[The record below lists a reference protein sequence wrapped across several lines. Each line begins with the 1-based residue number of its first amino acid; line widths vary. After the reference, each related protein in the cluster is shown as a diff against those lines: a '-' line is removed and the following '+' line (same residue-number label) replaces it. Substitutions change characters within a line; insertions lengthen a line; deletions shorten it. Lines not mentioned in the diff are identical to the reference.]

1 MVTDEMY
8 KGTATTSEL
17 HVLVS
22 LPCWWRVYAGM
33 CWYWSVLRGKEFDA
47 DKTARFIVKHAN
59 CSLKTVKVVK
69 GEFPCR

>member
-1 MVTDEMY
+1 MTAEMY
-8 KGTATTSEL
+8 KGTVTTSEL
-17 HVLVS
+17 HVQMSIS

-59 CSLKTVKVVK
+59 YSLKNVKVVK
-69 GEFPCR
+69 